1 LCKFGYN
8 SLQMLDQHIRFADK
22 YFETLNGSESAIYA
36 GYEPNRS
43 RQTGHDLLERDDIQ
57 EYLQVLRVS
66 LAEKT
71 GISQQ
76 KVLQE
81 IAKIAFSD
89 IRKYYQDDNN
99 LKPICDLDDNEA
111 AALASVKSYEETIP
125 GTDIIVGFNKE
136 IKMYDKLAGLEKLAR
151 HLGLY
156 EKDNDQ
162 RKPINN
168 INLTKEAI
176 QKLSDDLDG
185 KY

>member
-1 LCKFGYN
+1 
-8 SLQMLDQHIRFADK
+8 MLDQHKRFADK
-22 YFETLNGSESAIYA
+22 YFETLNASLSAEYA
-36 GYEPNRS
+36 GFAADSSKQEGWR
-43 RQTGHDLLERDDIQ
+43 LLQRDDVQ
-57 EYLQVLRVS
+57 EYISRLQTS

-111 AALASVKSYEETIP
+111 AALASVKSYEETMP
-125 GTDIIVGFNKE
+125 GTDIVVGFNKE

-168 INLTKEAI
+168 VNLTKEAI

>member
-1 LCKFGYN
+1 
-8 SLQMLDQHIRFADK
+8 MLDQHKRFADK
-22 YFETLNGSESAIYA
+22 YFETLNASLSAEYA
-36 GYEPNRS
+36 GFAADSSKQEGWR
-43 RQTGHDLLERDDIQ
+43 LLQRDDVQ
-57 EYLQVLRVS
+57 EYISRLQTL

-111 AALASVKSYEETIP
+111 AALASVKSYEETMP
-125 GTDIIVGFNKE
+125 GTDIIIGFNKE

-168 INLTKEAI
+168 VNLTKEAI

>member
-1 LCKFGYN
+1 
-8 SLQMLDQHIRFADK
+8 MLDQHKRFADK
-22 YFETLNGSESAIYA
+22 YFETLNASLSAEYA
-36 GYEPNRS
+36 GFAADSSKQEGWR
-43 RQTGHDLLERDDIQ
+43 LLQRDDVQ
-57 EYLQVLRVS
+57 EYISRLQTS

-111 AALASVKSYEETIP
+111 AALASVKSYEETMP

-168 INLTKEAI
+168 VNLTKEAI

>member
-1 LCKFGYN
+1 
-8 SLQMLDQHIRFADK
+8 MLDQHKRFADK
-22 YFETLNGSESAIYA
+22 YFETLNASLSAEYA
-36 GYEPNRS
+36 GFAADSSKQEGWR
-43 RQTGHDLLERDDIQ
+43 LLQRDDIQ
-57 EYLQVLRVS
+57 EYISRLQTL

-111 AALASVKSYEETIP
+111 AALASVKSYEETMP
-125 GTDIIVGFNKE
+125 GTDIIIGFNKE

-168 INLTKEAI
+168 VNLTKEAI

>member
-1 LCKFGYN
+1 
-8 SLQMLDQHIRFADK
+8 MLDQHKRFADK
-22 YFETLNGSESAIYA
+22 YFETLNASLSAEYA
-36 GYEPNRS
+36 GFAADSSKQEGWR
-43 RQTGHDLLERDDIQ
+43 LLQRDDVQ
-57 EYLQVLRVS
+57 EYISRLQTL

-111 AALASVKSYEETIP
+111 AALASVKSYEETMP

-168 INLTKEAI
+168 VNLTKEAI